1 MGRERYCVFCLCK
14 ERKSALSTKRWIA
27 VFALTI
33 LGALLFMSWLIPAQ
47 SGFWYQV
54 DAGVFFYFN
63 HLLGESVAFR
73 YLVAFTNLRPFDAVA
88 FLFMLGIFYQYYRRQ
103 DRAGK
108 RWMVCIGLTM
118 LVTAVIAKQFDMAMD
133 FSRPSPT
140 KFFSLQGVP
149 VLRVSE
155 LTGWPAKDWS
165 SMSFP
170 GDHGMMLMIFSFFML
185 RYFGRKAFFWS
196 ALVVVVFSLPRIMAG
211 AHWLTD
217 VVVGAGSIS
226 CVVLSWMLLTP
237 ASDRVISWFNRHL
250 PKKILG

>member
-1 MGRERYCVFCLCK
+1 M
-14 ERKSALSTKRWIA
+14 STKRWLGVLGCT
-27 VFALTI
+27 VF
-33 LGALLFMSWLIPAQ
+33 GMLLFASWLIPGQ
-47 SGFWYQV
+47 MGFWYTI
-54 DAGVFFYFN
+54 DANVFFFFN
-63 HLLGESVAFR
+63 HLLGQSKAFL

-88 FLFMLGIFYQYYRRQ
+88 FLFMLGIFYHYYRQQ
-103 DRAGK
+103 DAKGR
-108 RWMVCIGLTM
+108 RWMLCIGLTM

-140 KFFSLQGVP
+140 KFFSLQGVS

-165 SMSFP
+165 STSFP

-237 ASDRVISWFNRHL
+237 ASDRVIAWFNRHL